1 MKVWR
6 KISLII
12 ICLCFISGAIYLPL
26 HYLNNK
32 VNYAKEKLDETTSY
46 QSLKQVEDTCRAM
59 IASYKSDFLIWTQY
73 KDSSSSEKQNWAE
86 TAKMRANRTAT
97 TYNEYIRKNSYIWSD
112 NVPADIDEKLEYIE

>member
-1 MKVWR
+1 MKTWY
-6 KISLII
+6 KIGLVI
-12 ICLCFISGAIYLPL
+12 ICLCFISGVIYLPL

-32 VNYAKEKLDETTSY
+32 VDYAKEKLDETTSY

-73 KDSSSSEKQNWAE
+73 KDNNNPEKQNWAE

-97 TYNEYIRKNSYIWSD
+97 TYNEYS
-112 NVPADIDEKLEYIE
+112 